1 MTSQPPPPDGPP
13 ARRERNAVETRRRL
27 LDAAETEFALKGFAG
42 VRLREVAQAA
52 GVQQALIHH
61 YFTDKE
67 GLYRAVLDRAIEQT
81 TADSWVLLEQATS
94 LVGLLDSFVGMLLRF
109 YTAHANLLAM
119 LRMEAASGSHLVLDV
134 IQARSRPV
142 FEAAEKVLEA
152 YQRQGQLRADIAP
165 ADAIVAVLSATLFPL
180 LEAPLLEALWPA
192 LTPGTGAIEQRQKV
206 IVGLL
211 LDGLT
216 PRGS

>member
-1 MTSQPPPPDGPP
+1 M
-13 ARRERNAVETRRRL
+13 RRERNAIETRRRL
-27 LDAAETEFALKGFAG
+27 LDAGETEFALKGYAG

-81 TADSWVLLEQATS
+81 TADSWALLEQATS
-94 LVGLLDSFVGMLLRF
+94 LASLLDSFVRMLLRF
-109 YTAHANLLAM
+109 YSSHANLLAM

-134 IQARSRPV
+134 IQERSRPV

-152 YQRQGQLRADIAP
+152 YQKQGQLRSDVAP
-165 ADAIVAVLSATLFPL
+165 SDAIVAVLSATLFPL
-180 LEAPLLEALWPA
+180 LEAPLLAALWPSVA
-192 LTPGTGAIEQRQKV
+192 LTQDALDQRHKV
-206 IVGLL
+206 IVTLL

-216 PRGS
+216 PR